1 MTTSAHRLEQ
11 KFETPLVSGDSFTQY
26 PLLDSKTL
34 TQYPLLDS
42 NLKTPLPRE
51 VTTPAT
57 KKLETLT
64 EQSTLTPE
72 HDDSTAKPLQQEEKE
87 RTNSVEAEYNLNE
100 ASIGTFE
107 SPGLM
112 SNRPLEVFS
121 QPSNYQN
128 NEKQETNE
136 VKSIEPTSV
145 SVDSQGN
152 ESKFQPCEKE
162 EGNSKLCEETNT
174 RSSLT
179 NKGEMN
185 AKEFN
190 NSLSEGEVAEGAAPN
205 DIMAN
210 YMQMVMQ
217 KREQDATRGVADNGK
232 VRYYRSITF
241 C

>member
-1 MTTSAHRLEQ
+1 MTTSAYRVEQ
-11 KFETPLVSGDSFTQY
+11 KFETPLVSGDSLTQY

-51 VTTPAT
+51 VTTLAA

-72 HDDSTAKPLQQEEKE
+72 HDDSTTKPLQQEEKEKE

-112 SNRPLEVFS
+112 SNRPVEVFS

-128 NEKQETNE
+128 NGKQEINE
-136 VKSIEPTSV
+136 VKSIEPTFEFTG
-145 SVDSQGN
+145 SQGKG
-152 ESKFQPCEKE
+152 SKSQPCEKE
-162 EGNSKLCEETNT
+162 ERNSKLCEETNT

-179 NKGEMN
+179 NKDEMN
-185 AKEFN
+185 AEEFS
-190 NSLSEGEVAEGAAPN
+190 NSLSEGEVAEDVAPN

-217 KREQDATRGVADNGK
+217 KREQDATKGAADNEK
-232 VRYYRSITF
+232 VID
-241 C
+241 

>member
-1 MTTSAHRLEQ
+1 MTTSAYRVEQ
-11 KFETPLVSGDSFTQY
+11 KFETPLVSGDSLTQY

-64 EQSTLTPE
+64 EHSTLTPE

-112 SNRPLEVFS
+112 TNRPVEVFS

-128 NEKQETNE
+128 NGKQETNE
-136 VKSIEPTSV
+136 VKSIEPTFV
-145 SVDSQGN
+145 SIGSQGN
-152 ESKFQPCEKE
+152 GSKFEPYEKE

-185 AKEFN
+185 AEEFN
-190 NSLSEGEVAEGAAPN
+190 NSLSEGEVAEDDAAN

-217 KREQDATRGVADNGK
+217 KREQDATTGAADNEK
-232 VRYYRSITF
+232 VIDYLSITIR
-241 C
+241 